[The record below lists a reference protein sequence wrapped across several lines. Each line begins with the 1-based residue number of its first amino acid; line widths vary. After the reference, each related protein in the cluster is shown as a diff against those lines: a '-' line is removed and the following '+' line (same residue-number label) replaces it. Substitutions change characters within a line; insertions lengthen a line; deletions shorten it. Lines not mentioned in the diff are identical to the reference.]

1 MKNQLI
7 NARILEIDFFIINI
21 EIAMINKKIQYIFGS
36 FQLIIKWQY
45 VINLKTSN
53 GFEFVKDNFET
64 YKVQQS

>member
-1 MKNQLI
+1 
-7 NARILEIDFFIINI
+7 
-21 EIAMINKKIQYIFGS
+21 MINKKIQYIFGS